1 MDPLSK
7 EKLRKKLNKKKEERK
22 KGKSVSESPDLS
34 EDSLFNMLND
44 VNKLLKENPNMIKKV
59 SKCVNSIFEN
69 KNLMESLVNEI
80 KTNITE
86 SREPVQVSQTLVNKD
101 PLDSL
106 DADSNESKQ

>member
-22 KGKSVSESPDLS
+22 KGKPLTESPDLS

-80 KTNITE
+80 KTNITGTD
-86 SREPVQVSQTLVNKD
+86 QVSQTLVNND
-101 PLDSL
+101 VQDSL

>member
-22 KGKSVSESPDLS
+22 KGKFVSESPDLS

-86 SREPVQVSQTLVNKD
+86 SREPDQVSQTLVNND
-101 PLDSL
+101 AQDSL
-106 DADSNESKQ
+106 DAESNESKQ

>member
-22 KGKSVSESPDLS
+22 KGNSSSSENPDIS

-44 VNKLLKENPNMIKKV
+44 VNKLLKDNPNMVKKV

-80 KTNITE
+80 KTNITD
-86 SREPVQVSQTLVNKD
+86 QVDSQTLVNNEA
-101 PLDSL
+101 LDSL